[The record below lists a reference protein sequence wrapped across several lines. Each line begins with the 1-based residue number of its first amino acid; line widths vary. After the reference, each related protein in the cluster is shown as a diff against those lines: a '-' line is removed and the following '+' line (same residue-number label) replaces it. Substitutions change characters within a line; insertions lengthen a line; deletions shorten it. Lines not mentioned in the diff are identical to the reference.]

1 LSGVAERKRRSE
13 IHDATANLKRICKL
27 LTVRPVWHPRLERAK
42 MRTAATTLKASQKE
56 PNRQVTFLKPAAA
69 KVPAWP
75 AKVQPPYEGVG
86 PAEAPLPSAGRK
98 TRTTGS
104 AEIYCAIVEQSLVLN
119 LLLQRLCP
127 GSLMEYFNR

>member
-56 PNRQVTFLKPAAA
+56 PQSPSNFPETGGGK
-69 KVPAWP
+69 
-75 AKVQPPYEGVG
+75 
-86 PAEAPLPSAGRK
+86 SAGMASQGS
-98 TRTTGS
+98 TTLRRGGAGGS
-104 AEIYCAIVEQSLVLN
+104 PLTKRRAKNKNDRVSRD
-119 LLLQRLCP
+119 LLR
-127 GSLMEYFNR
+127 NR